1 MSRGLIV
8 VETDLYS
15 SKPWAY
21 SPLLA
26 TMNTVHITHDIK
38 PSKLTPSKIPRLS
51 ESTFLSPLDGSK
63 TPPKGPITHAAD
75 RRKWLSSHSVR
86 TGTAFPS
93 TYVAGDFS
101 NEFIDFNTFSVHLPY
116 VGLKV
121 DVLKYWTKGNTRQ
134 PLRYVCRTRPGHEEE
149 TVFFV
154 VLFELV
160 GDDVIH
166 DDSEDEKVDREKLGM
181 RKADIKE
188 SEKTEAEDGL
198 GVD

>member
-1 MSRGLIV
+1 LANDR
-8 VETDLYS
+8 
-15 SKPWAY
+15 WAY

-26 TMNTVHITHDIK
+26 TLNTVQVTPDAK
-38 PSKLTPSKIPRLS
+38 PTTPKYKKLYRLS

-63 TPPKGPITHAAD
+63 TPPKGPITSETE
-75 RRKWLSSHSVR
+75 RRKWLSSPAVR
-86 TGTAFPS
+86 TQTAFPS

-101 NEFIDFNTFSVHLPY
+101 NPFIDFNTFSVHLPY

-121 DVLKYWTKGNTRQ
+121 DVLKYWTRGKKRQ
-134 PLRYVCRTRPGHEEE
+134 PLRYVCRLRPGVGEE

-160 GDDVIH
+160 GDAIVH
-166 DDSEDEKVDREKLGM
+166 DDRQDEKVNGDGKENHEEIIDEKNGI
-181 RKADIKE
+181 AATD
-188 SEKTEAEDGL
+188 EKNGIDDDL